1 MTQAVETVEILAP
14 GVAEG
19 VGFEHVRNMFANDAA
34 SRGIGLLITEL
45 STEGAKARFT
55 IRPDMC
61 NGHGTAQGGILFTFA
76 DAVFA
81 GVCNASGDTAVAAQ
95 VGIHY
100 ISPAHIGDVVEA
112 EAINRQSWGRNGVTD
127 VTLRVGGRVVAEFRG
142 TSRVVK
148 GV

>member
-1 MTQAVETVEILAP
+1 MTQTVDIAQVLAP

-19 VGFEHVRNMFANDAA
+19 PEFEHVRAMYARDEA
-34 SRGIGLLITEL
+34 SKGLGVTITEL
-45 STEGAKARFT
+45 STEGARGHFT
-55 IRPDMC
+55 VRPEMC

-81 GVCNASGDTAVAAQ
+81 GVCNAAGDTAVAAQ
-95 VGIHY
+95 VSIHY
-100 ISPAHIGDVVEA
+100 ISPAHVGDVVEA
-112 EAINRQSWGRNGVTD
+112 EAVNRQVWGRNGVTD
-127 VTLRVGGRVVAEFRG
+127 VMLRVGDRVVAEFRG

>member
-1 MTQAVETVEILAP
+1 MLNAVETDQILAP

-19 VGFEHVRNMFANDAA
+19 AEYDHVRAMFANDAV
-34 SRGIGLLITEL
+34 SKMLGVVITEL
-45 STEGAKARFT
+45 SPEGARGHFT
-55 IRPDMC
+55 IREDMC

-81 GVCNASGDTAVAAQ
+81 GVCNAAGDIAVAAQ

-100 ISPAHIGDVVEA
+100 LSPARVGEIVEA
-112 EAINRQSWGRNGVTD
+112 EAICRQAWGRNGITD
-127 VTLRVGGRVVAEFRG
+127 VILRVGDRVVAEFRG

-148 GV
+148 AV

>member
-1 MTQAVETVEILAP
+1 MTQTVENVQVLAP

-19 VGFEHVRNMFANDAA
+19 PEFEHVRAMYARDEA
-34 SRGIGLLITEL
+34 SKGLGVTVTEL
-45 STEGAKARFT
+45 SADAARGHFT
-55 IRPDMC
+55 VRSEMC

-76 DAVFA
+76 DAIFA

-95 VGIHY
+95 VGIHF
-100 ISPAHIGDVVEA
+100 ISPARVGEVVEA
-112 EAINRQSWGRNGVTD
+112 EALNRQTWGRNGVTD
-127 VTLRVGGRVVAEFRG
+127 VVLRVGDRVVAEFRG